1 LGNLSNYMEEDVL
14 DTYIVDTDVYLAIFD
29 NNATEA
35 KLEEGNIEDEI
46 TEYDGN
52 RPLCNMDFTDPVQ
65 QNGKAT
71 AESQAEIEYES
82 MPATTIK
89 FMALMT
95 TDGDAEDGEIL
106 FWMPLDGGEEE
117 ITEGNK
123 ASVPAG
129 DVVVDLD

>member
-1 LGNLSNYMEEDVL
+1 MGNLSNWFEEEVL
-14 DTYIVDTDVYLAIFD
+14 DTYIVNADVYLALFD

-35 KLEEGNIEDEI
+35 KLEEGDIVDEI
-46 TEYDGN
+46 TEYDGD
-52 RPLCNMDFTDPVQ
+52 RPLCNMGFTDPRQ
-65 QNGKAT
+65 QDGKAT
-71 AESQAEIEYES
+71 AESQAEIGYEN
-82 MPATTIK
+82 MPATTIQ

-95 TDGDAEDGEIL
+95 TDGGTEGGEIL
-106 FWMPLDGGEEE
+106 FWMPLTGGVEE